1 MNWHLP
7 DSIVELQL
15 NKIDVIYFHVIGT
28 GIMRH
33 SNNDELGTAIWFEYE
48 NDHIFVTV

>member
-15 NKIDVIYFHVIGT
+15 IEIQVGPMDHEDCVICDFIHD
-28 GIMRH
+28 MH
-33 SNNDELGTAIWFEYE
+33 
-48 NDHIFVTV
+48 